1 MGLAPTTSTRG
12 WHKLWEWDKNSIETS
27 TMIFVFFGV
36 WGGERDVKNTYHDV
50 CIASGV
56 WWGWGWGLGV
66 APLWPLKDAPPCPG
80 VSWGWDL
87 GQFISGGGA
96 AFCRQLA
103 ELMELCWNN
112 GIPSKKR
119 IIGDIFLKYY
129 IETITKV
136 TIKSTLTCTSLKSCI
151 SKYCIHEQF
160 IWIFPSHK
168 INLIFLAKQGK
179 TWQTYVS
186 FWERRI
192 DVAIF
197 RLF

>member
-1 MGLAPTTSTRG
+1 M
-12 WHKLWEWDKNSIETS
+12 
-27 TMIFVFFGV
+27 
-36 WGGERDVKNTYHDV
+36 GGERDVKNTYHDV

-136 TIKSTLTCTSLKSCI
+136 TIKSSLTCTSLKSCI

-186 FWERRI
+186 FWERRF